1 MNTILRVLIV
11 LTSLMSTLPAQSAE
25 QGYFPFKIGASGQDY
40 GKAIAVDGDDNVIVA
55 ALYNLT
61 VDADPSTNGETS
73 MITSGGTDVLLAKY
87 TPYGS
92 LVWAKSMGG
101 GGTPPSVDAPHA
113 VAADSSNNVVAAGY
127 FGSATANGRSSDFDP
142 GVGTSLLTTIS
153 GYDAFLAKYD
163 RDGAFIWALGLGDTN
178 LTYGEER
185 AWDLVV
191 DEDDNIYLTGAF
203 GGTVNFNPLFPNA
216 RWITNSGAASGLF
229 LAKFAPNG
237 SNVWAIGLGANLTDV
252 FTEGYSTVAV
262 DRNGHCWLAGNFRST
277 CEFDPGPGVSSLT
290 SRGLTDIFVARY
302 GLDGSFQAVYQA
314 GGTGQDICSPG
325 AMRSDGTNLYLT
337 GRFGGTADF
346 DPGLG
351 TSNLTAV
358 GGNNI
363 FVASYNGTGT
373 LRWAFNM
380 PTSGEV
386 TGQGGH
392 RVALDASAN
401 CYVAGW
407 SGGTTDFDPNPSIA
421 SNLVAHSASASDVFI
436 AKYTSTGA
444 LLWMHGFGSTN
455 PGGTFNNIAAGLA
468 LDSEGSAFITGQ
480 FYGPDADFD
489 PSGDT
494 AALTSMGQNDCF
506 VAKYSPD
513 GERSRGRALL
523 LDGLSVV
530 PPDGIRFRWFA
541 LRDLQYSVQMNT
553 GLLSTNWTAEPGFYP
568 EGDGYVIHTNTTGI
582 SDAKFFRV
590 VERP

>member
-1 MNTILRVLIV
+1 MKTISHILVALATV
-11 LTSLMSTLPAQSAE
+11 VSTLVAQSAE
-25 QGYFPFKIGASGQDY
+25 QGYFPFRIGSSGQDY
-40 GKAIAVDGDDNVIVA
+40 GKAIGVDGEDNIIVA

-61 VDADPSTNGETS
+61 VDADPSTNGATS
-73 MITSGGTDVLLAKY
+73 MISAGGTDILLAKY

-92 LVWAKSMGG
+92 LLWAKSMGG

-113 VAADSSNNVVAAGY
+113 VAADSSNNVVVAGY

-142 GVGTSLLTTIS
+142 GAGTALLTAIS

-163 RDGAFIWALGLGDTN
+163 RDGSYLWALGLGDTN

-191 DEDDNIYLTGAF
+191 DEDDSIYLTGAF
-203 GGTVNFNPLFPNA
+203 GGTVNFNPRFPNA
-216 RWITNSGAASGLF
+216 KWTTNSGSASGLF
-229 LAKFAPNG
+229 LARFAPDG

-262 DRNGHCWLAGNFRST
+262 DGNGHCWLAGNFRGT
-277 CEFDPGPGVSSLT
+277 CDFDPGPGVSSLT
-290 SRGLTDIFVARY
+290 SRGLTDIFLARY
-302 GLDGSFQAVYQA
+302 GMDGSFRAVYQA

-346 DPGLG
+346 DPGTG
-351 TSNLTAV
+351 VSNLTAV
-358 GGNNI
+358 GGNNL
-363 FVASYNGTGT
+363 FLASYDGTGT

-407 SGGTTDFDPNPSIA
+407 SGGTTDFDPNPFST
-421 SNLVAHSASASDVFI
+421 SNLVAHSTNAADVFL
-436 AKYTSTGA
+436 AKYTSAGS

-455 PGGTFNNIAAGLA
+455 PGGAFNNIAAGLA
-468 LDSEGSAFITGQ
+468 LDSDGSAFITGQ

-513 GERSRGRALL
+513 GERSRGRSLL
-523 LDGLSVV
+523 LDELSVL
-530 PPDGIRFRWFA
+530 PSDQISFRWFA
-541 LRDLQYSVQMNT
+541 LRDLQYTVQAN
-553 GLLSTNWTAEPGFYP
+553 GDLLSTNWTAGPDFRP
-568 EGDGYVIHTNTTGI
+568 TADGYVIHTNTTGI
-582 SDAKFFRV
+582 TDTKFFRV
-590 VERP
+590 EGR

>member
-1 MNTILRVLIV
+1 MITISRVLIA
-11 LTSLMSTLPAQSAE
+11 LTMFASTLAAQSAE
-25 QGYFPFKIGASGQDY
+25 QGYFPFRIGASGQDY
-40 GKAIAVDGDDNVIVA
+40 GKAIAVDSDDNVIVA

-61 VDADPSTNGETS
+61 ADADPSTNGATS
-73 MITSGGTDVLLAKY
+73 ITSAGGTDIFLAKY

-113 VAADSSNNVVAAGY
+113 VSADSSNCVVVAGY
-127 FGSATANGRSSDFDP
+127 FGSAAANGRSSDFDP
-142 GVGTSLLTTIS
+142 GAGAALLTAIS

-163 RDGAFIWALGLGDTN
+163 RDGAYIWALGLGDTN

-203 GGTVNFNPLFPNA
+203 GGTVNFNPIFPNA
-216 RWITNSGAASGLF
+216 RWITNPGMASGLF

-237 SNVWAIGLGANLTDV
+237 SNVWATGLGANLVDV

-262 DRNGHCWLAGNFRST
+262 DGNGHCWLAGNFRNT
-277 CEFDPGPGVSSLT
+277 CDFDPGPGVSSLT

-302 GLDGSFQAVYQA
+302 GFDGSFQGVYQA
-314 GGTGQDICSPG
+314 GGAGQDICSPG
-325 AMRSDGTNLYLT
+325 AMRSDGTNVYLT

-346 DPGLG
+346 DPGPG

-363 FVASYNGTGT
+363 FVASYDGTGT
-373 LRWAFNM
+373 LRWAFIM
-380 PTSGEV
+380 PTSGEI

-407 SGGTTDFDPNPSIA
+407 SGGTTDFDPDPSSA
-421 SNLVAHSASASDVFI
+421 SNLVAHSTSAADVFL
-436 AKYTSTGA
+436 AKYTSSGS
-444 LLWMHGFGSTN
+444 LLWMHGFGSAN

-494 AALTSMGQNDCF
+494 AELTSLGQNDCF
-506 VAKYSPD
+506 VAKYSPA
-513 GERSRGRALL
+513 GERSRGRPPL
-523 LDGLSVV
+523 LDGISVV
-530 PPDGIRFRWFA
+530 PPDGFCLRWFA
-541 LRDLQYSVQMNT
+541 LRDWPYSVQT
-553 GLLSTNWTAEPGFYP
+553 SASLPSTNWTAEPGFYP
-568 EGDGYVIHTNTTGI
+568 EDDGYITHTNTTGG
-582 SDAKFFRV
+582 SDTKYFRV
-590 VERP
+590 EGGF